1 MSFGDI
7 SDFPRASQVVLV
19 LKNPPVKAGDI
30 ELQLL
35 SLDWEARLVQGMAT
49 QSSILAWRIVKDRG
63 VWRARIHRIARS
75 QT

>member
-1 MSFGDI
+1 M
-7 SDFPRASQVVLV
+7 